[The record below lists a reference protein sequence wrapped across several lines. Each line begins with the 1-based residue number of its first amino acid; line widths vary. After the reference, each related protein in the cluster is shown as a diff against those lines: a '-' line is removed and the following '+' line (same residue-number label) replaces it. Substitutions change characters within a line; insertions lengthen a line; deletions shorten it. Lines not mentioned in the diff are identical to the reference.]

1 MEKVKILKEADKLEK
16 VRLPNFMK
24 LKIKDKAEL
33 ISYRSNIYGLANLH
47 NNKVD
52 LETSKNRFI

>member
-1 MEKVKILKEADKLEK
+1 LKEADKLEK